1 MSAASAL
8 APSSRE
14 RRPLFAMLA
23 ADAVSITGNMLTLIA
38 VPWFVLQTTGSAAK
52 TGLTAFFTTLPV
64 ILSASLGGTIVERL
78 GYRRASIVSDLA
90 SGLSVVLIPVLYYT
104 VGLAFWQLLVLVF
117 AGALLD
123 APGQT
128 ARSSLLPDLAATAG
142 MRIERASS
150 AYDGVSRGARMV
162 GGLLAGVLIA
172 TIGPAQVL
180 FVDAGTFLA
189 SAFIVRLLVSDAHG
203 RPSEGHQPC
212 LRALRDGL
220 SFIWRDRLLRAIV
233 LMVMVTNML
242 DTAMFSVMLPVY
254 ATRVLGSPIQ
264 LGIIISAFGVGALT
278 GTIVFGAIGHRMP
291 RRITYGLAFLLVG
304 SPRFFVL
311 AAFPSLGV
319 IVVVMVVAGIACG
332 AINPILSTVE
342 YERVPSK
349 MRARVFGT
357 VTAAVWAA
365 MPIGALL
372 AGSLTEVVGI
382 RAALIAAGLAYLAAT
397 LSPILFPSWREM
409 DTRPRVSSKT
419 EEPEAA

>member
-1 MSAASAL
+1 
-8 APSSRE
+8 
-14 RRPLFAMLA
+14 MLA

-52 TGLTAFFTTLPV
+52 TGLTVFFTTLPV

-90 SGLSVVLIPVLYYT
+90 SGLSVVLIPVMYYT

-162 GGLLAGVLIA
+162 GGLAGVLIA

-203 RPSEGHQPC
+203 RPSEGHQPY

-342 YERVPSK
+342 YERVPLK

-357 VTAAVWAA
+357 VTAGVWAA

-382 RAALIAAGLAYLAAT
+382 RAALVAAGVAYLAAT

-409 DTRPRVSSKT
+409 DAGPRTASRT
-419 EEPEAA
+419 EAPEAA